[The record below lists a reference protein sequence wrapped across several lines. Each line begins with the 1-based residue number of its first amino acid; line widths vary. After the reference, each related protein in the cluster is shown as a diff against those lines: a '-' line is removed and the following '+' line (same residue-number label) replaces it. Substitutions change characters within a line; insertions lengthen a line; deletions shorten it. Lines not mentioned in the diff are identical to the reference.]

1 MPGRAQTIDSPAKI
15 AAMHVLLIRL
25 SALGDI
31 VHALPAVTDLKR
43 HWPEARIDMAVDE
56 RFADI
61 PRLHAGVDRVIP
73 IALKRWKTKLSRAS
87 TWLELRHTVSQL
99 RSQAYD
105 QVIDLHG
112 LNKSAMVA
120 WLARSPDRVGPAA
133 AYCGEWLAPRLYH
146 RHCNQSQAWLPV
158 PRMRG
163 VVAAALGRPCAEPL
177 DYGLTHTWT
186 GQATGEVMLI
196 HSTSASDKLWPEE
209 NWIAVGRR
217 LIAQGMRPVLPWGSE
232 PEKERSA
239 RLAQAM
245 GPAAELPPRR
255 SISEWAQVIS
265 RSALV
270 VGVDTGLTHLAAA
283 AGVPCLALFA
293 ATGSELFAPQNP
305 DLAMALGGQGQIA
318 TLEAANDGIDR
329 LLKASQVRTT

>member
-1 MPGRAQTIDSPAKI
+1 MQIL
-15 AAMHVLLIRL
+15 VIRL

-31 VHALPAVTDLKR
+31 VHALPAVTDLRR
-43 HWPEARIDMAVDE
+43 HWPEARIDLAVDE
-56 RFADI
+56 RFVDI
-61 PRLHAGVDRVIP
+61 PRLHSAVDQVIP
-73 IALKRWKTKLSRAS
+73 IALKRWKKSPVQAS
-87 TWLELRHTVSQL
+87 TWRELRQTFSQL

-112 LNKSAMVA
+112 LNKSAIVA

-146 RHCNQSQAWLPV
+146 RHCNQSEAWQPV

-163 VVAAALGRPCAEPL
+163 VVAAALGRPSAGPP

-186 GQATGEVMLI
+186 GHTSREVMLI

-209 NWIAVGRR
+209 NWIAIGRQ
-217 LIAQGMRPVLPWGSE
+217 LIAQGMTPVLPWGSASE
-232 PEKERSA
+232 QDRST

-245 GPAAELPPRR
+245 GAVASVPPRR
-255 SISEWAQVIS
+255 TISEWAQVIS

-293 ATGSELFAPQNP
+293 ATGSELFTPQHP
-305 DLAMALGGQGQIA
+305 DRAIALGGNGQSA
-318 TLEAANDGIDR
+318 TLKATQDGIES
-329 LLKASQVRTT
+329 LLKASQLWPA

>member
-1 MPGRAQTIDSPAKI
+1 
-15 AAMHVLLIRL
+15 MHILLIRL

-31 VHALPAVTDLKR
+31 VHALPAVTDLRR

-61 PRLHAGVDRVIP
+61 PRLHSGVDQVIP
-73 IALKRWKTKLSRAS
+73 IALKRWKKSLARAS
-87 TWLELRHTVSQL
+87 TWRELRQTFSQL
-99 RSQAYD
+99 RSQGYD

-112 LNKSAMVA
+112 LNKSAIVA

-146 RHCNQSQAWLPV
+146 RHCNQSEAWLPV

-163 VVAAALGRPCAEPL
+163 VVAAALGRPSAGPP

-186 GQATGEVMLI
+186 GQTSREVMLI
-196 HSTSASDKLWPEE
+196 HSTSASDKLWPEDH
-209 NWIAVGRR
+209 WITLGRQ
-217 LIAQGMRPVLPWGSE
+217 LIAQGLAPVLPWGNE
-232 PEKERSA
+232 AEKERSV

-245 GPAAELPPRR
+245 GDAARVPPRR
-255 SISEWAQVIS
+255 TISEWAEVIS
-265 RSALV
+265 RCALV

-293 ATGSELFAPQNP
+293 ATGSGLFAPQNP
-305 DLAMALGGQGQIA
+305 DLAIALGGNGQPA
-318 TLEAANDGIDR
+318 TLQAAQSGMSR
-329 LLKASQVRTT
+329 LLAASLGITA